1 MASSSEMIWGYLV
14 HLSYN
19 MWSDREMDRPHLK
32 AQPELRFDE
41 PLWRDMLARM
51 ADAGV
56 NMVVIDVGDAIEFS
70 SHPEISVKGAWSH
83 QKLSD
88 ELGKMREVGIEP
100 IPKMNFSTAHDTWL
114 GPYSRM
120 ISTDTYYEVCSE
132 LIAETVELF
141 DSPRFFHL
149 GYDEETAGHQRN
161 YSYAVMRQHELWWH
175 DFLFFVK
182 QVEEAGE
189 GNTRPWI
196 WSDYV
201 WNHPEEFLAQMPKSV
216 MQSNWYYSDSFS
228 IDRRKNDRA
237 TYVRAY
243 AQLEEHGYD
252 QVPTGSNH
260 SFPENFQKTVD
271 YCTKKIA
278 PERLKGFMQT
288 VWRPTQTRYRDRQL
302 EAVDLVG
309 KTIRNVK

>member
-41 PLWRDMLARM
+41 RLWSDMLARM

-161 YSYAVMRQHELWWH
+161 YLYAVMRQHELWWH
-175 DFLFFVK
+175 DFNFFRAE
-182 QVEEAGE
+182 VEKHGI
-189 GNTRPWI
+189 RPWI
-196 WSDYV
+196 WSDYA
-201 WNHPEEFLAQMPKSV
+201 WNHPEEFFEKMSMSV
-216 MQSNWYYSDSFS
+216 LQSNWYYGERFGDAE
-228 IDRRKNDRA
+228 DEREKVYVA
-237 TYVRAY
+237 TYDL
-243 AQLEEHGYD
+243 LEEHGYD
-252 QVPTGSNH
+252 QVPTGSNW
-260 SFPENFQKTVD
+260 SNTVNYPRTVK
-271 YCTKKIA
+271 YCRERIA
-278 PERLKGFMQT
+278 PERLKGFLHAP
-288 VWRPTQTRYRDRQL
+288 WHPTLSDKR
-302 EAVDLVG
+302 EAHMVAIEEIA
-309 KTIRNVK
+309 TAVKGW

>member
-216 MQSNWYYSDSFS
+216 MQSNWYY
-228 IDRRKNDRA
+228 NDKFEDAEDEREKV
-237 TYVRAY
+237 YVGAY
-243 AQLEEHGYD
+243 QLLEENGFD
-252 QVPTGSNH
+252 QIPTGSNW
-260 SFPENFQKTVD
+260 SNSVNFGKTVD
-271 YCTKKIA
+271 YCRNVIA
-278 PERLKGFMQT
+278 PERLCGFLQT
-288 VWRPTQTRYRDRQL
+288 PWKPTLEVERTRHT
-302 EAVDLVG
+302 EAIDQVG
-309 KTIRNVK
+309 RAIAAW